1 VKPRVI
7 AVVWGLLVGAVLLIS
22 PFAVRDRLPHPMA
35 THWGSSGVPD
45 SAASLTGHVVTS
57 VLIWAVTGGI
67 LVALAAFGRGMVMRM
82 YRACWWGLLFGM
94 GVLMLGAN
102 ASTLAANLDVPDWRS
117 ALLPGWHVAAALG
130 SALVAGALCGYLGRG
145 EPDEPSP
152 GSQAPP
158 RLRLEPG
165 RRTVWVG
172 HVSNPWLVVAGLA
185 SLAVTLVAVMLTV
198 TGQGSGGV
206 VASLLPVG
214 VIVLVVSLATMSLTV
229 RAGGER
235 VVIGFGPLG
244 WPRRNIPLSKID
256 SAWSERVH
264 PGQVGGWGFR
274 GVPGSATI
282 MLRGGECLVVRYRSG
297 GRLAISV
304 DDAERGA
311 SLINALIAERVN
323 P

>member
-1 VKPRVI
+1 MKPRVI
-7 AVVWGLLVGAVLLIS
+7 AVGWVLLVGVLLLLS
-22 PFAVRDRLPHPMA
+22 PFAVRDRLPDPMA
-35 THWGSSGVPD
+35 THWGGSGLPD
-45 SAASLTGHVVTS
+45 SAASLTGHVLTS

-67 LVALAAFGRGMVMRM
+67 LVAVAAYGRGRIMRM
-82 YRACWWGLLFGM
+82 YRACWWGVLFGM
-94 GVLMLGAN
+94 GVLLLGVN

-117 ALLPGWHVAAALG
+117 ALLPGWHIAAALG
-130 SALVAGALCGYLGRG
+130 SAVVAGAVCGYLGRG
-145 EPDEPSP
+145 EPDEPSS

-165 RRTVWVG
+165 RRTVWIG
-172 HVSNPWLVVAGLA
+172 HVTNPWLVVAGLG
-185 SLAVTLVAVMLTV
+185 SLAVTIAAVMLTV
-198 TGQGSGGV
+198 TGPGSGAV
-206 VASLLPVG
+206 LTSLLPVS

-229 RAGGER
+229 RVGGER

-244 WPRRNIPLSKID
+244 WPRRRIPLLKID
-256 SAWSERVH
+256 SAWSEPLH

-304 DDAERGA
+304 DDAEHGA